1 MNRMFK
7 ILSATTAIAAIAAPA
22 YADVFST
29 SQVAPVFG
37 GTGTTQP
44 DSVSGATVISTTG
57 SPAFVISGTNTTY
70 NLSISSSAT
79 LRSNSISGT
88 IGIGDSS
95 AIATFN
101 LNNSGTIIN
110 TGAAN
115 PAISVT
121 EANTAGAA
129 SANVN
134 LRNTGTISGSI
145 LVGNGTGGILT
156 LTNTG
161 GTITGN
167 VTTGAGADVITMN
180 GGSLTGNVALG
191 GGNNSMTV
199 SGSTVTGNVGNGN
212 TNHTMGLDITNG
224 GSIVGNVTLLND
236 DVTTLNI
243 NNGSIIGNLVTD
255 VGADIVTITNGNVSG
270 TINLGGTGANTF
282 NTSGTSFTTRGAGS
296 NIGTWNVSNTTTTMN
311 HAYTG
316 VTTMRVN
323 NGSTVNVSNTDAF
336 GSAGIATALNV
347 SGTLNVGAGSRVSAT
362 LANFANG
369 GVLGI
374 NVASSTSA
382 GQLVHGSAATAFAGA
397 SYTINVANTSGFIA
411 SGTTFK
417 IVDGSATIAAG
428 SVRATGDITNAS
440 SGVYRFSVSRANGNE
455 DISLTIG
462 RVATDSIV
470 SSESGKA
477 VAKALDSLGVSA
489 TGTLLTVQGLIG
501 SQTSEEGVNNV
512 IESLTPGVD
521 GLGAAN
527 VGMSVATG
535 NQVSNRLASLRGQ
548 GVATG
553 SGMASKHM
561 WVEGFGTTAEQK
573 EKDGTKG
580 YDANGGGISFGADT
594 DTLMDGYT
602 VGASLS
608 YGAATV
614 ESNSANNAETDINSY
629 IGTIYGGRVMDD
641 GMFVNGQVA
650 LGFNQYEGERTV
662 MGVGTAK
669 SDFDGMQ
676 GSVKVEA
683 GKDMAMDGFTVTPM
697 ASLQYTP
704 LNTDDYTETGAAG
717 ANLVVDTKSLNTLD
731 VGLGGQV
738 AYAMPMENGGTLK
751 PMLRAKYIYRA
762 GDENMETTSRFT
774 GGGAG
779 FDTKGIKTGRSSA
792 QVGAGLL
799 LTTAGGVDFS
809 VNYDADIRS
818 KYLGHTGQLKA
829 RFAF

>member
-697 ASLQYTP
+697 ASLQYTH

>member
-1 MNRMFK
+1 MFK

-580 YDANGGGISFGADT
+580 YDAN
-594 DTLMDGYT
+594 
-602 VGASLS
+602 
-608 YGAATV
+608 
-614 ESNSANNAETDINSY
+614 
-629 IGTIYGGRVMDD
+629 
-641 GMFVNGQVA
+641 
-650 LGFNQYEGERTV
+650 
-662 MGVGTAK
+662 
-669 SDFDGMQ
+669 
-676 GSVKVEA
+676 
-683 GKDMAMDGFTVTPM
+683 
-697 ASLQYTP
+697 
-704 LNTDDYTETGAAG
+704 
-717 ANLVVDTKSLNTLD
+717 
-731 VGLGGQV
+731 
-738 AYAMPMENGGTLK
+738 
-751 PMLRAKYIYRA
+751 
-762 GDENMETTSRFT
+762 
-774 GGGAG
+774 
-779 FDTKGIKTGRSSA
+779 
-792 QVGAGLL
+792 
-799 LTTAGGVDFS
+799 
-809 VNYDADIRS
+809 
-818 KYLGHTGQLKA
+818 
-829 RFAF
+829 